1 LCEHSSSATASGKP
15 DAVPAAD
22 LIVSHQYFIEFMPP
36 KIIEKHS
43 EADVCVKSIVV
54 RILKFLKET
63 DLNGLNE
70 ILILD
75 ASEEKNCFGLYNRNE
90 QRIELYVGDIIGW
103 LPWILKK
110 TYLLPYLFI
119 GTALGHELDHH
130 LNRLNDLSDKE
141 VSAEANAFKYVYPSL
156 GVFKPI
162 AALILLLMR
171 KRPFRKI
178 FENP

>member
-1 LCEHSSSATASGKP
+1 ML
-15 DAVPAAD
+15 
-22 LIVSHQYFIEFMPP
+22 P
-36 KIIEKHS
+36 KIIEEHS
-43 EADVCVKSIVV
+43 EADVRVKSIVF
-54 RILKFLKET
+54 RILKFLQET

-75 ASEEKNCFGLYNRNE
+75 VNEETDCFGLYNRNE

-130 LNRLNDLSDKE
+130 VNRSNNLSDKE
-141 VSAEANAFKYVYPSL
+141 ASAEANAFKYVYPSL
-156 GVFKPI
+156 GIFKPI
-162 AALILLLMR
+162 AALILLLLR